1 MHENK
6 ISARQLRR
14 MIFIET
20 FGAGAL
26 SVPALACY
34 RGQNGF
40 WSLIFYGIFLTGT
53 VAFFVIFSG
62 KIISG
67 ENLKDRKTSENNS
80 KNRKTKNKILE
91 NKRMSKKSLS
101 IEDRNLNE
109 KTSLRLKKESLDTKL
124 LISNE
129 KKNLKFVN
137 FSDLLPQ
144 PIKIVYIVRFFINA
158 VALFYFF
165 GQTIQTVYMPESS
178 FLFILLPA
186 AVLLW
191 YSLYTTLQKRA
202 RFLELIFP
210 WIITTFII
218 AVILSFIGIE
228 KAMQIGNAGE
238 LWQGILSDNIFQSMG
253 NGYLLLLCSSP
264 IEFLLF
270 LRPAAEERGL
280 KTKVGKVEK
289 KEIEKETRKVEEK
302 EIEKRAGKAEKKE
315 IEKGTEKAKGKN
327 NKIIWSIITAALGA
341 FFCNAIFYFLAVRT
355 LGPTLTS
362 QSEWPVIKM
371 MQLIRMPGGFLER
384 FDILPVVFWIL
395 CMMAVLSGYL
405 YYSWSFC
412 RDTSKQKSRH
422 FLFTGILIIGLVLF
436 SYLVEK
442 NNFLWTF
449 YLKYKAIVDFPLSLV
464 LPIIIYMFKTKKE
477 DFDYSERNSEDNE
490 KRNDIMKYKG
500 AEMPEENSIVKYG
513 ENKIL
518 RKNSVEKYQEN
529 EISGENN
536 AVKYNNKRIE
546 EQKIHKKNNRV
557 KHFVVTIILIAF
569 STTFSLTGCQR
580 LTDVEEKSYILSMY
594 VDYPSDEEN
603 AYEFWVARANLSEME
618 EQSDEIPCQITK
630 IKARNLQELEQKY
643 LETVPGKTE
652 WNHIY
657 TIFLGSGMAANKS
670 VCTRLLKEWDN
681 EWQKSPNVL
690 LALCPETPKKLYKIK
705 NIPDGAAGQET
716 NLLAEQNKEKYSEQ
730 ICETPIDYLRA
741 RERKVDKI
749 ALYRVTIENGTLK
762 IAKGVI

>member
-1 MHENK
+1 MYENK

-14 MIFIET
+14 MIFIEM

-26 SVPALACY
+26 SVPVLACY
-34 RGQNGF
+34 KGQNGF
-40 WSLIFYGIFLTGT
+40 WSLVFYGIFLAGT
-53 VAFFVIFSG
+53 VAFFAIFSG
-62 KIISG
+62 KIING
-67 ENLKDRKTSENNS
+67 ENLE
-80 KNRKTKNKILE
+80 NRK
-91 NKRMSKKSLS
+91 
-101 IEDRNLNE
+101 
-109 KTSLRLKKESLDTKL
+109 
-124 LISNE
+124 IS
-129 KKNLKFVN
+129 FPD
-137 FSDLLPQ
+137 FLPQ
-144 PIKIVYIVRFFINA
+144 PVKIIYIIRFLINA

-165 GQTIQTVYMPESS
+165 SKTIQTVYMPESS

-186 AVLLW
+186 AILLW

-210 WIITTFII
+210 WIMTTFII

-238 LWQGILSDNIFQSMG
+238 LWQGILSDNIFQSMR

-270 LRPAAEERGL
+270 LRPAAEE
-280 KTKVGKVEK
+280 KEIETKIGKVEK
-289 KEIEKETRKVEEK
+289 KEIEKETREVEEK

-315 IEKGTEKAKGKN
+315 IEKGTEKAKDKN
-327 NKIIWSIITAALGA
+327 NKIIRNVITATVGA
-341 FFCNAIFYFLAVRT
+341 FLCNAVFCFLAVRT

-405 YYSWSFC
+405 YYSWRLC
-412 RDTSKQKSRH
+412 LDTSKQKGMH
-422 FLFTGILIIGLVLF
+422 FLFTGIVIICLLLF

-442 NNFLWTF
+442 NTFLWTF
-449 YLKYKAIVDFPLSLV
+449 YLKYKAIVDFPLSLA
-464 LPIIIYMFKTKKE
+464 LPIIVYTFQRKKE
-477 DFDYSERNSEDNE
+477 DFDDSERTSENKE
-490 KRNDIMKYKG
+490 KRNDIMKYKET
-500 AEMPEENSIVKYG
+500 EMLEKNRDAKYKK
-513 ENKIL
+513 NKIS
-518 RKNSVEKYQEN
+518 RENTDTKYKRN
-529 EISGENN
+529 KISGENS
-536 AVKYNNKRIE
+536 AVKYNNDKMIE
-546 EQKIHKKNNRV
+546 EQKMPKKNNRAQ
-557 KHFVVTIILIAF
+557 HFGVTIILIAF
-569 STTFSLTGCQR
+569 SATFSLTGCQR

-603 AYEFWVARANLSEME
+603 AYEFWIARANLSEME

-657 TIFLGSGMAANKS
+657 TIFLGSGMAVNKS
-670 VCTRLLKEWDN
+670 ACTRLLKEWDN

-690 LALCPETPKKLYKIK
+690 LALCPESPKKLYRIK
-705 NIPDGAAGQET
+705 NIPDGAAGQEA

-741 RERKVDKI
+741 REQKVDKI

-762 IAKGVI
+762 ITSGVV